1 MRGNKNITSIIFFIL
16 STTSIPIIVQN
27 TFRQEFND
35 GKLGL
40 KFEYDES
47 IEYRLEK
54 CSIMV
59 ALKIVIFIY

>member
-1 MRGNKNITSIIFFIL
+1 MKGNKNITSIIFFIL